1 MVAQILASGTD
12 NTTTGRAGP
21 VCEEDRSLR
30 GRIALSPAHLAH
42 DAHTELHTGSRWEA
56 IARDHPGVG
65 AQRLA
70 GPPRRPR
77 TTGTPTPATSPTSRF
92 PGSINTMPE
101 ETLLAVDDHGAVPSE
116 PLGADAPDARAAL
129 RALDALGISFEET
142 ASRLETERWPDSR
155 ARGGK
160 LRRFCSPVWK
170 RCKSGTGEPS
180 GGRHGFG
187 IAVDGDATLASTDAE
202 GAASSPPARPRR
214 HRTDHTSGERTGR
227 AASAVRTGVAL
238 SSTAAASRRVLLP
251 PGRERAGRPGGR
263 WAGQAADRR
272 RTARSRCCRT
282 IPRPVHSW

>member
-1 MVAQILASGTD
+1 M
-12 NTTTGRAGP
+12 R
-21 VCEEDRSLR
+21 
-30 GRIALSPAHLAH
+30 
-42 DAHTELHTGSRWEA
+42 
-56 IARDHPGVG
+56 
-65 AQRLA
+65 
-70 GPPRRPR
+70 RRPKPARPHRPLTRPPGTRRPHR
-77 TTGTPTPATSPTSRF
+77 TAHRQQMGGHRSRPSRRWRPETGWASTSTKDDRYSDTRYVTNLAL

-202 GAASSPPARPRR
+202 GAASTPPARPRR
-214 HRTDHTSGERTGR
+214 HRTDHASGERTGR

-238 SSTAAASRRVLLP
+238 NSTAAASRRVLLP